1 MSVDIATYVHDLA
14 VAAKAASASLA
25 TASDEQRQEAVRAM
39 AAALRNG
46 VDSIVAANELDMSAA
61 RDAGTSAGLL
71 DRLLLTPERV
81 EGMAAGL
88 EKLAELPDPVGR
100 VLDHRVLASGVH
112 LTRASVPL
120 GLVAMVYEARPNVTA
135 DAAGICIRTGNACI
149 LRGGSLAYHSCAM
162 IAELLADALEAKGF
176 PREAVSMIESTDREA
191 TGELMKLRGVVDV
204 LIPRGGAGL
213 IQRCVRESLVPVIE
227 TGTGNC
233 HIYVH
238 ESADFDK
245 ALNIIVNAK
254 TQRVGVCNA
263 AESLLVDRAVADA
276 FLPAVVAVLHD
287 HGVLIHGDEA
297 TCAACADAGF
307 VEGDDYVAATEE
319 DWGREYLALE
329 MSVKVVANEDEAIAH
344 INRYGTMHSE
354 AIVAEDTDACER
366 FLDAVD
372 ASAVYAN
379 ASTRFTDGGEF
390 GLGAEIGISTQKLHA
405 RGPFAAEA
413 LTTYKYKLRGTGQ
426 VRPKAPAQTKTTTK
440 VPVPF
445 VVVLELS
452 LEGVAIGSEGL
463 HGRDGAVE
471 ELGEL
476 PAEHLSA
483 LRNDVARAAGG
494 KALVLELLLERLGR
508 KVHNTLARAHDD
520 GGSDQ
525 AGELVAGEQDLLHL
539 QLGLGQRGVEI
550 GRVRLDGANEIGRG
564 ALALEDLGRI
574 DGVVHGVILMLLPI
588 QVVQQADDAPELL
601 VLGVELARKVAHS
614 ALDRLAMGDVER
626 VFVVLVK
633 QFKRAVAG
641 DSGGKRLC
649 HRRLLVL
656 VGNDKNEYY

>member
-39 AAALRNG
+39 AAALREG

-61 RDAGTSAGLL
+61 RDTGTSAGLL

-100 VLDHRVLASGVH
+100 VLDHRVLASGVD

-162 IAELLADALEAKGF
+162 IAELLADALEAQGF

-191 TGELMKLRGVVDV
+191 TGELMKLRGIVDV

-276 FLPAVVAVLHD
+276 FLPARPRRADSRRRD
-287 HGVLIHGDEA
+287 HVRRM
-297 TCAACADAGF
+297 CRRRACR
-307 VEGDDYVAATEE
+307 
-319 DWGREYLALE
+319 GR
-329 MSVKVVANEDEAIAH
+329 
-344 INRYGTMHSE
+344 
-354 AIVAEDTDACER
+354 
-366 FLDAVD
+366 
-372 ASAVYAN
+372 
-379 ASTRFTDGGEF
+379 
-390 GLGAEIGISTQKLHA
+390 
-405 RGPFAAEA
+405 
-413 LTTYKYKLRGTGQ
+413 
-426 VRPKAPAQTKTTTK
+426 
-440 VPVPF
+440 
-445 VVVLELS
+445 
-452 LEGVAIGSEGL
+452 
-463 HGRDGAVE
+463 
-471 ELGEL
+471 
-476 PAEHLSA
+476 
-483 LRNDVARAAGG
+483 
-494 KALVLELLLERLGR
+494 
-508 KVHNTLARAHDD
+508 
-520 GGSDQ
+520 
-525 AGELVAGEQDLLHL
+525 
-539 QLGLGQRGVEI
+539 
-550 GRVRLDGANEIGRG
+550 
-564 ALALEDLGRI
+564 
-574 DGVVHGVILMLLPI
+574 
-588 QVVQQADDAPELL
+588 
-601 VLGVELARKVAHS
+601 
-614 ALDRLAMGDVER
+614 
-626 VFVVLVK
+626 
-633 QFKRAVAG
+633 
-641 DSGGKRLC
+641 RLC
-649 HRRLLVL
+649 CR
-656 VGNDKNEYY
+656 D